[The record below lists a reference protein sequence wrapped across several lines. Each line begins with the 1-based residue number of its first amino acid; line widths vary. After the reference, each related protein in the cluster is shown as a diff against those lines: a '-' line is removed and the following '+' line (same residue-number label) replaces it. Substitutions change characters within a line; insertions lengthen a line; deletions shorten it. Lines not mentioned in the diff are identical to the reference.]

1 VLIKKMNQE
10 PRNGASGTSDIEG
23 KAARVAANKRGE
35 RVSFKAT
42 KRTKADFELQKP
54 LFSLLSFVRQL
65 SISENWCAFV
75 VDR

>member
-1 VLIKKMNQE
+1 V
-10 PRNGASGTSDIEG
+10 NGLSDIEG
-23 KAARVAANKRGE
+23 KAARVAASERGQ

-54 LFSLLSFVRQL
+54 LFSLLSFVRRL
-65 SISENWCAFV
+65 SISENWCALVTPVAVCEGGFV